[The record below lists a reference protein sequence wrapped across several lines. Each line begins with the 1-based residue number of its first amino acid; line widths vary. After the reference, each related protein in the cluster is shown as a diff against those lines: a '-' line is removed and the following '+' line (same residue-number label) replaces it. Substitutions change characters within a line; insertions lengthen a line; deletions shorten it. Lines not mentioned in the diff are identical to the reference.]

1 MPSQSRFTDADR
13 IRAIEENGA
22 EFLLAMGRAAGAEE
36 HRTPEIHWVIGS
48 SPIDYHNCVVRAQL
62 TPDTADVAISAS
74 IERFEAHG
82 VPGSWHVGPSMQPPN
97 LRDRLRR
104 HGFVEAEED
113 IGMAIDLGALP
124 EAVPVPESFTIERV
138 VDERGLTAWTSVI
151 ARSFGEG
158 ESEAAWVGEV
168 SRRIGLSDEVP
179 WRHFLGRLAGE
190 PVATAWLFVGAGAAG
205 VYFVSTR
212 PSARRQGIGAAMT
225 LAALRAGWDLGQYLG
240 VLGSSGA
247 GYPVYRRMG
256 FRELCRIRLYEWRAP

>member
-1 MPSQSRFTDADR
+1 MPDQSRFTEADR

-36 HRTPEIHWVIGS
+36 YCTPEIHWVIGS

-62 TPDTADVAISAS
+62 APDTADAAISAS
-74 IERFEAHG
+74 IERFEVHG
-82 VPGSWHVGPSMQPPN
+82 VPGSWHVGPSMQPPD
-97 LRDRLRR
+97 LGDRLRR

-113 IGMAIDLGALP
+113 IGMAIHLGELP
-124 EAVPVPESFTIERV
+124 EAVPVPESFKIERV

-158 ESEAAWVGEV
+158 EPEAAWVGEV
-168 SRRIGLSDEVP
+168 YRRIGFSDEVP

-190 PVATAWLFVGAGAAG
+190 PVATATLFAGAAG
-205 VYFVSTR
+205 VYFVSTL

-225 LAALRAGWDLGQYLG
+225 LAGLRAGWDLGRHLG

-256 FRELCRIRLYEWRAP
+256 FREHCRIRLYEWRAP